1 MRIFLALCVAATA
14 AAEPMRY
21 AGDVKIDPASGV
33 IEAEFQIDLPRAGD
47 NVAFLL
53 SSAFVI
59 DAIDGPDVRAYDSEV
74 MAPGAAWDRVTVQ
87 LKSGRESPRTQLRF
101 AYSGSPTMPENGI
114 NQISPDWIE
123 LSVDSA
129 WHPIIETLDQ
139 QLVVDLRVNAPGGE
153 QWSFVG
159 SGNAQRTPGGWRYT
173 NDVLQADI
181 AFVLAQDLS
190 HTHKNGF
197 TVFHRSENPN
207 DIETVLSAAVACREY
222 LDAHYG
228 AKRRLPDGA
237 FVVPDRETGGYA
249 RKNFIAL
256 TRIAGRNEVQL
267 TEFLCHELAHF
278 WSSGAEPLT
287 VENWLNESFA
297 VFMAA
302 LAVREMFGVESF
314 TKLVED
320 WRNRSREQGS
330 IWTIGNQKRRS
341 YEVNY
346 KKGPLALNRLMQRI
360 GHNAMGRLL
369 VEYANRPV
377 NTTPDL
383 LEALEYVTDPGVRR
397 WFTAVLGESDE

>member
-1 MRIFLALCVAATA
+1 MRILLALCVAATA

-21 AGDVKIDPASGV
+21 DGDVKIYPASGI
-33 IEAEFQIDLPRAGD
+33 IEAELQIDLPHAGD

-59 DAIDGPDVRAYDSEV
+59 DAIEGPDVRAYGSEV

-87 LKSGRESPRTQLRF
+87 LNPGRESPRTKLRF
-101 AYSGSPTMPENGI
+101 AYSGAPTMPENGI
-114 NQISPDWIE
+114 NQISRDWIE

-139 QLVVDLRVNAPGGE
+139 QFVVDLRFDAPNGE
-153 QWSFVG
+153 RWSFVG
-159 SGNAQRTPGGWRYT
+159 SGNAQRTPGGWHYI

-190 HTHKNGF
+190 QTQKDGF
-197 TVFHRSENPN
+197 TVYHRSESSD
-207 DIETVLSAAVACREY
+207 DIETVLSAAAACREY
-222 LDAHYG
+222 LDARYG
-228 AKRRLPDGA
+228 AERRLPDGR
-237 FVVPDRETGGYA
+237 FVVPDREEGGYA
-249 RKNFIAL
+249 RKNFVAL
-256 TRIAGRNEVQL
+256 TRIAGRNDVQL

-302 LAVREMFGVESF
+302 LAVREMYGVESF
-314 TKLVED
+314 TRLLED
-320 WRNRSREQGS
+320 WKDRSQGQGS

-346 KKGPLALNRLMQRI
+346 KKGPLALHRLMQRI
-360 GHNAMGRLL
+360 GHGAMARLL

-383 LEALEYVTDPGVRR
+383 LQTLEGVADPGARR
-397 WFTAVLGESDE
+397 WFTAVLAESDE